1 MKYLTL
7 FLKIIAY
14 AITLPLFIIWLLF
27 CAIIALIGVFLPKKN
42 IAINLD
48 NVKRKQTV
56 CSVLNKKGL
65 LSNEE
70 YNFETN
76 EVASQYEGTAF
87 TGYLL
92 ILAPIIF
99 LLKNTSFADSFILII
114 VHKWMDVHNFK
125 KTTGYKANKF
135 YLGLANTCVAIAA
148 NVGQFLHLL
157 K

>member
-14 AITLPLFIIWLLF
+14 TITLPLFITWLFF
-27 CAIIALIGVFLPKKN
+27 CAIIALIGSFLPKKK
-42 IAINLD
+42 ITINLKE
-48 NVKRKQTV
+48 VKKEETI

-76 EVASQYEGTAF
+76 EVASLYQRTAF

-99 LLKNTSFADSFILII
+99 LLKNTSFADSFVLFI
-114 VHKWMDVHNFK
+114 VHKWMDVHSFK
-125 KTTGYKANKF
+125 KPTTYKANKF
-135 YLGLANTCVAIAA
+135 YSSLAKTCVLIADK
-148 NVGQFLHLL
+148 VGQFLILF